1 MKSARDDYLAYINKI
16 LEAMETAERNGNS
29 RELAKL
35 RKRLGCK
42 SRGSSVMPSKDL
54 NGEPITSE
62 KQLLAAWNTF
72 LSQKF
77 APPMSDSNQHSEAT
91 VPPEDI
97 LLDSELEIALISQNW

>member
-1 MKSARDDYLAYINKI
+1 
-16 LEAMETAERNGNS
+16 METALCNGNS

-35 RKRLGCK
+35 RKCLACK
-42 SRGSSVMPSKDL
+42 SSGSSVMPSKDM
-54 NGEPITSE
+54 NGDPITSE

-77 APPMSDSNQHSEAT
+77 AAPMSDSNQHSEAT

-97 LLDSELEIALISQNW
+97 LRAGDCTQISKSLISKNW

>member
-1 MKSARDDYLAYINKI
+1 
-16 LEAMETAERNGNS
+16 METADCNGNS

-35 RKRLGCK
+35 RKRLGRK

-54 NGEPITSE
+54 NGEPFTSE

-91 VPPEDI
+91 VPP
-97 LLDSELEIALISQNW
+97 SW